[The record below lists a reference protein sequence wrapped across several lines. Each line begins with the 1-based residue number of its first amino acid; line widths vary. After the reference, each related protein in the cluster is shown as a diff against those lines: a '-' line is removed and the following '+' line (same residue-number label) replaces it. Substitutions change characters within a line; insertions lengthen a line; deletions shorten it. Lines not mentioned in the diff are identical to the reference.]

1 MAHTRL
7 ILEETNDWSGVL
19 RARAMVIKSHDYPLA
34 WLTRVPDCDEVSTL
48 LSYIV
53 ESGATTVS
61 YADGRPDTTDTAM
74 CIHDAACFLLDAID
88 ASDERREGLSFQE
101 AFPARRGHP
110 TSHLLQNQ
118 QDNSEDRASSKLNPT
133 KQKG

>member
-1 MAHTRL
+1 MAHTRP
-7 ILEETNDWSGVL
+7 ILEETNDWSVVL

-61 YADGRPDTTDTAM
+61 YADGRPDTTDPAM

-101 AFPARRGHP
+101 AFPA
-110 TSHLLQNQ
+110 SYQAL
-118 QDNSEDRASSKLNPT
+118 EDITDVECSKCFADERT
-133 KQKG
+133 KKKNRQ